1 MSTMT
6 IVPVQKFCLRSVK
19 AVALSDRGKQR
30 KDNQDSYGIV
40 ERDRFR
46 LYMVADGMG
55 GARAGGV
62 ASDIAVTEITN
73 VRTNRNVLIPGI
85 VVEAVQKGN
94 ESIFEVAAKRKEC
107 AGMGTTISGIGFSD
121 SSTLVCNVG
130 DSRVYRK
137 RGLTLSR
144 LTQDHTFVA
153 EMVKSGHSSTDVMN
167 SPMAHV
173 LTRALG
179 VEEHVEPD
187 VQLSYEAPE
196 IGDKY
201 LVCSDGVHGMIGDKT
216 INDIMGRGDVQKVA
230 QEIINEANA
239 QGGLD
244 NITAIVIEILAP
256 KLRSL
261 S

>member
-1 MSTMT
+1 MN
-6 IVPVQKFCLRSVK
+6 IVSVQKFCLRSVK

-40 ERDRFR
+40 ERDCFRF
-46 LYMVADGMG
+46 YMVADGMG

-62 ASDIAVTEITN
+62 ASDIAVAEITN
-73 VRTNRNVLIPGI
+73 VLTMRKVLTPGI
-85 VVEAVQKGN
+85 IIEAIQKSN
-94 ESIFEVAAKRKEC
+94 ESIFEVAYKRPEC
-107 AGMGTTISGIGFSD
+107 SGMGTTISGIGFSD
-121 SSTLVCNVG
+121 STTLVCNVG

-153 EMVKSGHSSTDVMN
+153 EMVKNGHSPNDVMN

-179 VEEHVEPD
+179 VEEYVEPD
-187 VQLSYEAPE
+187 VQLIYEAPE
-196 IGDKY
+196 IGDRY

-216 INDIMGRGDVQKVA
+216 INELMGRGDVENVA
-230 QEIINEANA
+230 QGIINESLAH
-239 QGGLD
+239 GGLD
-244 NITAIVIEILAP
+244 NITAIVIEILP
-256 KLRSL
+256 SKYLGT
-261 S
+261 

>member
-1 MSTMT
+1 MSTMN
-6 IVPVQKFCLRSVK
+6 IVPVQKFSLRSVR

-40 ERDRFR
+40 ERDCFRF
-46 LYMVADGMG
+46 YMVADGMG

-73 VRTNRNVLIPGI
+73 VLTQRKVLIPGI
-85 VVEAVQKGN
+85 IVEAIQKSN
-94 ESIFEVAAKRKEC
+94 EAIFAEAAKRPEY

-121 SSTLVCNVG
+121 STTLVCNVG

-137 RGLTLSR
+137 RGPTLSR

-153 EMVKSGHSSTDVMN
+153 ELLKNGHSPHDVAN

-173 LTRALG
+173 LTKALG
-179 VEEHVEPD
+179 VEDQVEPD
-187 VQLSYEAPE
+187 VQLSYEPPE
-196 IGDKY
+196 IGDRY

-216 INDIMGRGDVQKVA
+216 INELMGGGDVQNIA
-230 QEIINEANA
+230 QEIINQSNGH
-239 QGGLD
+239 GGLD
-244 NITAIVIEILAP
+244 NITAIVIEILP
-256 KLRSL
+256 SKLF
-261 S
+261 